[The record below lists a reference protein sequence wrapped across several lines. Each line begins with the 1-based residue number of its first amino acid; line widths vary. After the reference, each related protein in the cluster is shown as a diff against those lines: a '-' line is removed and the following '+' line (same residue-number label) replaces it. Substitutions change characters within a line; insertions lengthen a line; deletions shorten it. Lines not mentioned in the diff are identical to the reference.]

1 MSITEQK
8 ELLLLRNKDEITLLQ
23 KINWM
28 SQIKS
33 TDSSSV
39 PSSTLVIA

>member
-1 MSITEQK
+1 MSITGRNK
-8 ELLLLRNKDEITLLQ
+8 SLLRNKDEITLLQ
-23 KINWM
+23 KINWK

-39 PSSTLVIA
+39 PSSTLVIG

>member
-8 ELLLLRNKDEITLLQ
+8 KLLLWNKDEITLLQ
-23 KINWM
+23 ETNWT

>member
-8 ELLLLRNKDEITLLQ
+8 ESLSRNEDSITLLQ
-23 KINWM
+23 EINWM

>member
-1 MSITEQK
+1 MSITGRNES
-8 ELLLLRNKDEITLLQ
+8 LLRNKDEITLFQQ
-23 KINWM
+23 KINWT